1 LFLILLQM
9 AVILL
14 VTLAF
19 GRLAVRL
26 GQARV
31 IGEILGGIVLGPSIF
46 GHLFPALASRLFPSS
61 SLHALGIVS
70 NIGLVLYLF
79 LVGLELDVQQL
90 RHQKATAF
98 ATSLTSILVPFLA
111 AVVLA
116 HPLRVRFAPDGIGS
130 LPFMLFLGIAM
141 SITAFPVLAR
151 ILAERRLSATPLGT
165 TAILCAAFD
174 DVAAWFL
181 LAITLTLIYSKAE
194 GVSLWVRFASLA
206 AYLVFMFA
214 VVRPLSEWLARRSQ
228 GKAMSY
234 EIFVLTLAYLLLS
247 SALTDWAGVHP
258 LFGAFIAGVCFPRIT
273 SWQAA
278 TSERTEMLTS
288 ALLLPLFFALT
299 GLKTRL
305 DLLTSMNTWL
315 WTVLI
320 LVAAIGGKIGGAV
333 VAARW
338 SGQNW
343 RHSLGLGALLNTR
356 GLVELVV
363 LNIAYNAGV
372 FSPTLFTMLVLM
384 ALITTMCTTPLLD
397 LLKIRGTPEV
407 NEKGSQ

>member
-19 GRLAVRL
+19 GRLAVRF

-31 IGEILGGIVLGPSIF
+31 IGEILGGIALGPSIF

-61 SLHALGIVS
+61 SLHSLEILS

-79 LVGLELDVQQL
+79 LVGLELDVEHL
-90 RHQKATAF
+90 RHQKATAL

-111 AVVLA
+111 AAALA
-116 HPLRVRFAPDGIGS
+116 HPLRVRFAPDGIGR
-130 LPFMLFLGIAM
+130 LPFVLFLGIAM

-151 ILAERRLSATPLGT
+151 ILAERKLNTTPLGT

-181 LAITLTLIYSKAE
+181 LAITLTLIHNKAK
-194 GVSLWVRFASLA
+194 GVPLWVRFASLA

-214 VVRPLSEWLARRSQ
+214 VVRPLTAWLARRARD
-228 GKAMSY
+228 KAMSY
-234 EIFVLTLAYLLLS
+234 EIFVLALASLLLS

-258 LFGAFIAGVCFPRIT
+258 LFGAFIAGICFPRIP
-273 SWQAA
+273 SWQNA
-278 TSERTEMLTS
+278 TGERTEMLTS

-305 DLLTSMNTWL
+305 DLLSSVNTWL
-315 WTVLI
+315 WAILI

-333 VAARW
+333 FAARW

-343 RHSLGLGALLNTR
+343 RNSLGLGALLNTR

-363 LNIAYNAGV
+363 LNIAYNAGA

-384 ALITTMCTTPLLD
+384 ALITTMCTTPLLN
-397 LLKIRGTPEV
+397 LLKIRGVPDVIEQV
-407 NEKGSQ
+407 S